1 LNQGEEEEKKKKKKN
16 DDEEMGMYF
25 IQIEAPTQIIM
36 GSLEIRS
43 RIKYHFL
50 HFFYYVPSNLYFAN

>member
-1 LNQGEEEEKKKKKKN
+1 LNQGEEEEKKKKKN
-16 DDEEMGMYF
+16 DDEEMGDV
-25 IQIEAPTQIIM
+25 APTQIIM